1 MEKELRFLSEDL
13 TANSKSRTIQG
24 YASKYETLSKDL
36 GGFKEIIKRGAFA
49 KALAKDHDVI
59 ANINHDDNK
68 ILARSGNNLILK
80 EDPIGLYFEL
90 EVPETSYG
98 NDLLINV
105 RSGNV
110 SKCSF
115 AFSVGADTWETMTD
129 DGLPIRTIQDIDQL
143 FDVAIVTVPAYEDTA
158 VAIRSLQKIQGI
170 DAETKSRIER
180 SSHYE

>member
-13 TANSKSRTIQG
+13 TAKAESRTIQG

-36 GGFKEIIKRGAFA
+36 GGFKEIIQRGAFSE
-49 KALAKDHDVI
+49 ALAKDHDVI

-90 EVPETSYG
+90 DVPETSYG

-115 AFSVGADTWETMTD
+115 AFSVGADTWDTMTD
-129 DGLPIRTIQDIDQL
+129 EGLPIRTIQKIDHL
-143 FDVAIVTVPAYEDTA
+143 YDVAIVTVPAYEDTG

-170 DAETKSRIER
+170 DDETKLRIESAR
-180 SSHYE
+180 YYE